1 MLDSGLTYQGPLYYS
16 LIVVFGSFFLMNL
29 ILAAIMDSFQ
39 RVDKELSMEQF
50 RKDFREVELKAH

>member
-1 MLDSGLTYQGPLYYS
+1 
-16 LIVVFGSFFLMNL
+16 VNL

-50 RKDFREVELKAH
+50 RKEFREVELRAQTIKSA